1 MRFCIRQKHICSF
14 LTHIYDCNKTLFGDN
29 GTMCFSCV
37 VSSELRIFLFAMLRN
52 LYTGDLKMGAEVT
65 RVGIKRQVD
74 KLGRIVIPKEYRE
87 FYHLDHNDEVFI
99 VDTTEGL
106 LITNYNYKV
115 VKVDNKK
122 SAQ

>member
-1 MRFCIRQKHICSF
+1 
-14 LTHIYDCNKTLFGDN
+14 
-29 GTMCFSCV
+29 
-37 VSSELRIFLFAMLRN
+37 
-52 LYTGDLKMGAEVT
+52 MGAEVT

-122 SAQ
+122 SAQWFVLVFLLFLLRTNVIV

>member
-1 MRFCIRQKHICSF
+1 
-14 LTHIYDCNKTLFGDN
+14 
-29 GTMCFSCV
+29 
-37 VSSELRIFLFAMLRN
+37 
-52 LYTGDLKMGAEVT
+52 MGAEVT